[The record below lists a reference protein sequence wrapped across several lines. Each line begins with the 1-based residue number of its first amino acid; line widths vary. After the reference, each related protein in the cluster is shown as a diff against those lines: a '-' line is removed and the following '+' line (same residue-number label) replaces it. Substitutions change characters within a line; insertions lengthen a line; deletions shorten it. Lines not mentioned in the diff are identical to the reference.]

1 MDRPSLPCRRR
12 HPFEAA
18 AAQRVGHRDRQFS
31 LNPSVSTLALS
42 RASVP
47 RILAPWPRSA
57 AHTCRATPA
66 VGQPS
71 AETRIGAWE
80 LVHEPPS
87 RYDGFWLSL
96 ILPELALRC
105 RYRVPEFQMILLKF
119 CGPTLVTVPSAA
131 PIWSAGGSACGPP
144 RSPVLIES
152 IGEHLGVVRGIGA
165 EDPGTLATPCNPY
178 LPADHHYPDLNL

>member
-1 MDRPSLPCRRR
+1 MIVYGPLDRRSCTESISEHL
-12 HPFEAA
+12 
-18 AAQRVGHRDRQFS
+18 
-31 LNPSVSTLALS
+31 SVVT
-42 RASVP
+42 
-47 RILAPWPRSA
+47 
-57 AHTCRATPA
+57 
-66 VGQPS
+66 G
-71 AETRIGAWE
+71 IGAEDPGTMATLRRPHLPRDACGWTTVGGDEDWKQPWE
-80 LVHEPPS
+80 LVYEPPS

-152 IGEHLGVVRGIGA
+152 IGEHLGVVRGIGT
-165 EDPGTLATPCNPY
+165 EDTGTLATPCNPY